1 MENKN
6 EKAQELEIEQLETVS
21 GGGSITTCEIC
32 GASFTDYRKFLAHRM
47 ECNRPMKDGWKP
59 QQLQWHP

>member
-21 GGGSITTCEIC
+21 GGAGSTTCEIC
-32 GASFTDYRKFLAHRM
+32 GATFTDYRKYLAHRM
-47 ECNRPMKDGWKP
+47 DCNRPPKDEWKP
-59 QQLQWHP
+59 KSLPWHP